1 MGFCRTFIHKKL
13 MIFYV
18 RKLSNIKNYDEDI
31 YEELIYNFK
40 ENKIAQPMLNKYF
53 NMIYDEMLIPDNN
66 EFIKILQN
74 KAKMFN
80 DTPSDDSKYNGKK
93 RYEIYQ

>member
-1 MGFCRTFIHKKL
+1 
-13 MIFYV
+13 
-18 RKLSNIKNYDEDI
+18 
-31 YEELIYNFK
+31 
-40 ENKIAQPMLNKYF
+40 MLNKYF